1 MEDVAV
7 SNLAYWIRKLEDPLL
22 AFSRHNEI
30 LLPLALSFRGLGY
43 KIHHQ
48 KKTMRKELLVQYE
61 KDLILEISLTSDGIG
76 TTKAGFIAEHFEDLQ
91 SFLKAE
97 AKELAS
103 LTNAKKSPVL
113 NESQVKA
120 LMSAKAEIKPGLNIL
135 EAWVYF
141 LSKAFIRDQVR
152 AVENMSFE
160 DLDINPL
167 LAKVLALSDPK
178 DIIRFNLY
186 QSITRSIV
194 TSWGMRVEKMLKYSG
209 CELEDTNMGVK
220 GRKADLKK
228 VIGGKTYF
236 LQIKSGPNTMNVDMV
251 ESLNDVIDEIE
262 KKGHIGLL
270 GMTYGRRERISNQI
284 LGNLKDAEK
293 HTKIGR
299 ELWDFISETCD
310 YHKKV
315 ITVIDSAT
323 QKEMKTSFI
332 QLIENKVRDFSKVWE
347 EKFSGKPINEI
358 LEEYM

>member
-1 MEDVAV
+1 MEKMATTTLV
-7 SNLAYWIRKLEDPLL
+7 YWIKKLEDAFY

-30 LLPLALSFRGLGY
+30 LVPLALSFSGLGY
-43 KIHHQ
+43 RIPPQ
-48 KKTMRKELLVQYE
+48 KKNMRKELLQQYE
-61 KDLILEISLTSDGIG
+61 KDLIHEISLTSDGIG
-76 TTKAGFIAEHFEDLQ
+76 STKAGFIAEHFEDVQ
-91 SFLKAE
+91 SFLKADE
-97 AKELAS
+97 KRLAS
-103 LTNAKKSPVL
+103 LRNAKKSPVL
-113 NESQVKA
+113 NESQIKA
-120 LMSAKAEIKPGLNIL
+120 LMLAKAEIKQGLNIQ
-135 EAWVYF
+135 ETWVYF
-141 LSKAFIRDQVR
+141 LSKAFIRDQVCTIQG
-152 AVENMSFE
+152 MTFE

-167 LAKVLALSDPK
+167 LAKVLALSDSR

-228 VIGGKTYF
+228 VIEDKIYY

-251 ESLNDVIDEIE
+251 ESLNEVLDEIE
-262 KKGHIGLL
+262 KKGYFGLL
-270 GMTYGRRERISNQI
+270 GMTYGKRERISNQI
-284 LGNLKDAEK
+284 LGNLKDAHN
-293 HTKIGR
+293 HTKIGK

-323 QKEMKTSFI
+323 QKELKTSFI
-332 QLIENKVRDFSKVWE
+332 QLIEDKVNDFSKVWE
-347 EKFSGKPINEI
+347 QKFSGKTINEV